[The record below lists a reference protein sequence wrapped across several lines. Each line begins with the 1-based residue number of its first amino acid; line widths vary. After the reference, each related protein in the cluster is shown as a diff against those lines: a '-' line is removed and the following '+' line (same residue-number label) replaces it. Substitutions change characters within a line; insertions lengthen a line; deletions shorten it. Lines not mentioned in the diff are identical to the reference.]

1 MQKAC
6 RERDSR
12 EPATTAEIC
21 KRAAVWRELVNQRHG
36 NKSVEKVA

>member
-1 MQKAC
+1 MKEAC
-6 RERDSR
+6 CERNPREST
-12 EPATTAEIC
+12 TTAEIC